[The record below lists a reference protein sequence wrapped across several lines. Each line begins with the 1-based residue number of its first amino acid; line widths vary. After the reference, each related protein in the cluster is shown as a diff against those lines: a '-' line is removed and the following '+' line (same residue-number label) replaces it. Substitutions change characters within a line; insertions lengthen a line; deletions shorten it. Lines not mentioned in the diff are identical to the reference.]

1 MKENE
6 ELKKNLADKIV
17 VKIDAQALKS
27 AESAL
32 AYKEKVIAEKNE
44 VIADLT
50 HELKA
55 MKKKLDKKAAIEN
68 EQFFSDFIN
77 NAMNGFIVIKAK

>member
-1 MKENE
+1 M
-6 ELKKNLADKIV
+6 
-17 VKIDAQALKS
+17 KS

-32 AYKEKVIAEKNE
+32 AYKEKVIAEKDE

-55 MKKKLDKKAAIEN
+55 MKKKLDKKTAIEN
-68 EQFFSDFIN
+68 EQWVSDFIN
-77 NAMNGFIVIKAK
+77 NAMNGFIVIKTK